1 MTDDAPPAAASALEL
16 ARLLGRPSARARR
29 DPARGVRA
37 RRGGARPRRRGGRHR
52 RVAGGARPT
61 AADALAAITARLR
74 GQRREPVILLVRHE
88 DGRIENLS
96 QAGGGRLNPQ
106 APRLVFVDLSPDEVV
121 AACTLTA
128 AHGGPPGKAHGG
140 IVAGLLDEVL
150 GVAAMVAGGSGLTAG
165 LDVRYRAATPCG
177 VPLTITARLTGR
189 DGRKGFAT
197 GEIRAATPSPRRP
210 PPSSSAP
217 L

>member
-1 MTDDAPPAAASALEL
+1 MSEGTAPAPQSALEL
-16 ARLLGRPSARARR
+16 ARVLGDRVLAPDAIPPEAFALVEAARDLVDAVVGT
-29 DPARGVRA
+29 DVPPATRA
-37 RRGGARPRRRGGRHR
+37 
-52 RVAGGARPT
+52 T
-61 AADALAAITARLR
+61 AAAELAGIAARLR
-74 GQRREPVILLVRHE
+74 EERRDPVILLVRHD

-106 APRLVFVDLSPDEVV
+106 APRLVFVDLSPDGVV
-121 AACTLTA
+121 ATCTLTA

-150 GVAAMVAGGSGLTAG
+150 GVAAMVAGGAGLTAG
-165 LDVRYRAATPCG
+165 LDVRYRAATPYG

-197 GEIRAATPSPRRP
+197 GEVRAGDTVTAEATAVFVRP
-210 PPSSSAP
+210 A
-217 L
+217 

>member
-1 MTDDAPPAAASALEL
+1 M
-16 ARLLGRPSARARR
+16 
-29 DPARGVRA
+29 
-37 RRGGARPRRRGGRHR
+37 
-52 RVAGGARPT
+52 
-61 AADALAAITARLR
+61 
-74 GQRREPVILLVRHE
+74 ILLVRHD

-121 AACTLTA
+121 ATCTLTA

-150 GVAAMVAGGSGLTAG
+150 GVAAMVAGGAGLTAG
-165 LDVRYRAATPCG
+165 LDVRYRSATPYG

-197 GEIRAATPSPRRP
+197 GEIRAGDAVTAEATAVFVRP
-210 PPSSSAP
+210 A
-217 L
+217 